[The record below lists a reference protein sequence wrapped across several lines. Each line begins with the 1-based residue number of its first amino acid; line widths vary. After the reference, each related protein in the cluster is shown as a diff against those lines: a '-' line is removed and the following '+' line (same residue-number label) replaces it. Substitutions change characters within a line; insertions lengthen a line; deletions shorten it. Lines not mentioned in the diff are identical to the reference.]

1 MDFSAFI
8 DRYRPSTLRSSG
20 GIVAPG
26 VASTLIVALAAT
38 YLSDHYHAPPV
49 IFALM
54 LGMALN
60 QLSVEARYA
69 PGINLSARTLL
80 RISVAL
86 LGLRITF
93 SQVGQ
98 LGWTTAAMVMVTV
111 PLTIGFGWMLAKT
124 MKLDGRYGVLSGG
137 AVGIC
142 GASAAMAIAVAWP
155 RKDSE
160 RDTVVVIAC
169 ITTYS
174 TIAMVLYPALISH
187 LHWDP
192 LQTGRFLGGS
202 IHDVAQVVAAGYA
215 SSPQAGDL
223 ATIVK
228 LMRVAMLLPVV
239 LIITFTA
246 ARGRDRSEPA
256 QKKVPLLPGFLLVFV
271 VLATLNG
278 FALVAKPVAS
288 VLTDVSKWL
297 LVISVAALGMK
308 TSLREMMAVGT
319 TAVALIAAETI
330 FLALVVLG
338 WIAMIG
344 SSG

>member
-1 MDFSAFI
+1 MNFAALI
-8 DRYRPSTLRSSG
+8 DRWRPATLRATGST
-20 GIVAPG
+20 IAPG
-26 VASTLIVALAAT
+26 VAATLIVALAAT

-49 IFALM
+49 IFALL

-60 QLSVEARYA
+60 QLSAEARYL
-69 PGINLSARTLL
+69 PGINVSARSLL
-80 RISVAL
+80 RVSVAL

-93 SQVGQ
+93 GQVGE
-98 LGWTTAAMVMVTV
+98 LGWSTAAMVLVTV
-111 PLTIGFGWMLAKT
+111 PLTIGFGWILAKS

-160 RDTVVVIAC
+160 RDTVMVIAC
-169 ITTYS
+169 ITTFS
-174 TIAMVLYPALISH
+174 SIAMVLYPALIAH
-187 LHWDP
+187 LHLDP

-215 SSPQAGDL
+215 TSPQAGDS
-223 ATIVK
+223 ATLVK

-239 LIITFTA
+239 LVITLAA
-246 ARGRDRSEPA
+246 ARGTGKQEPT
-256 QKKVPLLPGFLLVFV
+256 QERVSLLPGFLVAFV
-271 VLATLNG
+271 VLAALNG
-278 FALVAKPVAS
+278 FALVAKPIAG
-288 VLTDVSKWL
+288 VLIEASKWL

-319 TAVALIAAETI
+319 TAIALIAAETV
-330 FLALVVLG
+330 FLALLVLS
-338 WIAMIG
+338 WITLFG
-344 SSG
+344 NR

>member
-1 MDFSAFI
+1 MEFSAFI
-8 DRYRPSTLRSSG
+8 DRWRPSALRATSSTIG
-20 GIVAPG
+20 PG
-26 VASTLIVALAAT
+26 LASTLIVGLAAT

-49 IFALM
+49 IFALL

-60 QLSVEARYA
+60 QLSAEARYA
-69 PGINLSARTLL
+69 PGINVSARTLL

-93 SQVGQ
+93 GQ
-98 LGWTTAAMVMVTV
+98 IGELGWSTAAMVIVTV
-111 PLTIGFGWMLAKT
+111 PLTIGFGWALAKT

-174 TIAMVLYPALISH
+174 TVAMVLYPALVSH
-187 LHWDP
+187 LHLDP

-215 SSPQAGDL
+215 SSPQAGDS
-223 ATIVK
+223 ATVVK

-239 LIITFTA
+239 LVISLAA
-246 ARGRDRSEPA
+246 ARGAQVNAVPA
-256 QKKVPLLPGFLLVFV
+256 NKVALMPGFLIAFV
-271 VLATLNG
+271 MFAVLNG
-278 FALVAKPVAS
+278 FHLVSQPIAAS
-288 VLTDVSKWL
+288 LTEASKWL
-297 LVISVAALGMK
+297 LVISVAALGM
-308 TSLREMMAVGT
+308 
-319 TAVALIAAETI
+319 
-330 FLALVVLG
+330 
-338 WIAMIG
+338 
-344 SSG
+344 

>member
-1 MDFSAFI
+1 MELSGFI
-8 DRYRPSTLRSSG
+8 DRWRPSTLRATGS
-20 GIVAPG
+20 ILAPG

-49 IFALM
+49 IFALL

-60 QLSVEARYA
+60 QLSAEARYA
-69 PGINLSARTLL
+69 PGINVSARTLL

-93 SQVGQ
+93 GQ
-98 LGWTTAAMVMVTV
+98 IGELGWSTAAMVMVTV
-111 PLTIGFGWMLAKT
+111 PLTIGFGWVLARI

-142 GASAAMAIAVAWP
+142 GVSAALAIAVAWP

-174 TIAMVLYPALISH
+174 TIAMVLYPALIAH
-187 LHWDP
+187 LHLDP

-215 SSPQAGDL
+215 TSPLSGDS

-239 LIITFTA
+239 LIITMVA
-246 ARGRDRSEPA
+246 ARGTEKNGLTENKIA
-256 QKKVPLLPGFLLVFV
+256 LLPGFLIGFV
-271 VLATLNG
+271 VLAALNG
-278 FALVAKPVAS
+278 FSLVAKPIAS
-288 VLTDVSKWL
+288 VLTEASKWL

-308 TSLREMMAVGT
+308 TSLREMMAVGA
-319 TAVALIAAETI
+319 TAIALIAAETI
-330 FLALVVLG
+330 FLALLVLS
-338 WIAMIG
+338 WITLVG
-344 SSG
+344 GTR